1 MKGKRRQSIL
11 IKGLLSTLVGK
22 KMTTIFIFILFITQV
37 ISFYFLAILYMK
49 VSKYDDFE
57 EKQKRLMEEVD
68 DSLAAYLAEV
78 QDENDRLIKSIISV
92 QGEKRNRDEVE
103 EVDVESIVS
112 QKDPSL
118 EESPPIN
125 ITTPKIPMNQ
135 VLRSYGKM
143 EYEPIE
149 EVEVA
154 LEIDDRTRA
163 IGLHNEGKSIEE
175 IARIL
180 GKGRTEVELI
190 LKFR

>member
-22 KMTTIFIFILFITQV
+22 EMTTIFIFLLFITQV

-49 VSKYDDFE
+49 VLKYDDFE
-57 EKQKRLMEEVD
+57 EKQKRLMEEMD

-78 QDENDRLIKSIISV
+78 KDENDKFIENLIST
-92 QGEKRNRDEVE
+92 QGEKLSGDEVE
-103 EVDVESIVS
+103 EVESIVS
-112 QKDPSL
+112 PKSPSP
-118 EESPPIN
+118 EEAPLIN

-163 IGLHNEGKSIEE
+163 IELHNEGKSIEE
-175 IARIL
+175 IARML
-180 GKGRTEVELI
+180 EKGRTEVELI

>member
-1 MKGKRRQSIL
+1 MKGKRRQSTL

-22 KMTTIFIFILFITQV
+22 EMTTIFIFLLFITQV

-49 VSKYDDFE
+49 VLKYDDFE
-57 EKQKRLMEEVD
+57 EKQKRLMEEMD

-78 QDENDRLIKSIISV
+78 KDENDKFIENLISA
-92 QGEKRNRDEVE
+92 QGEKLNGDEVE
-103 EVDVESIVS
+103 QVESIVS
-112 QKDPSL
+112 PKSPSP
-118 EESPPIN
+118 EEAPLIN

-175 IARIL
+175 IARML

>member
-22 KMTTIFIFILFITQV
+22 EMTTIFIFLLFIIQV

-49 VSKYDDFE
+49 VLKYDDFE
-57 EKQKRLMEEVD
+57 EKQKRLMEEMD

-78 QDENDRLIKSIISV
+78 KDENDKFIENLIST
-92 QGEKRNRDEVE
+92 QGEKLSGDEVE
-103 EVDVESIVS
+103 EVESIVS
-112 QKDPSL
+112 PKSPSP
-118 EESPPIN
+118 EEAPLIN

-175 IARIL
+175 IARML

>member
-22 KMTTIFIFILFITQV
+22 EMTTIFIFLLFITQV

-49 VSKYDDFE
+49 VLKYDDFE
-57 EKQKRLMEEVD
+57 EKQKRLMEEMD

-78 QDENDRLIKSIISV
+78 KDENDKFIENLIST
-92 QGEKRNRDEVE
+92 QGEKLSGDEVE
-103 EVDVESIVS
+103 QVESIVS
-112 QKDPSL
+112 PKSPSP
-118 EESPPIN
+118 EEAPLIN

-175 IARIL
+175 IARML